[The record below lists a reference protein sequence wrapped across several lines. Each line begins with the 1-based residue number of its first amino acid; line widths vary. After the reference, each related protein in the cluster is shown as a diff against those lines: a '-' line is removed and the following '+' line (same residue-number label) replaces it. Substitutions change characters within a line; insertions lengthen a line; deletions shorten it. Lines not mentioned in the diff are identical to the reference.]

1 MGMKKTNIIKE
12 VTDDAAKR
20 SFNVRIRDIAYALM
34 RVKFDDDL
42 IPYTVV
48 FGQPEKDNDVTD
60 YEKLDSTQYL
70 IRWFKKNLQPEA
82 EEKEPLDAIKAI
94 QEISKTSGSSEA
106 MSFEDNRAGIEKQ
119 IDEILE
125 LKKQLID
132 EDGKVTDVKTMATL
146 QKTEADLRSKLNDKF
161 GASEK
166 SSEQYIIVQP
176 KFNTICE
183 HTRKECWQ
191 QTREF
196 AMKHWHLIPD
206 PKYKGE

>member
-20 SFNVRIRDIAYALM
+20 GFNVRIRDIAYALM

-70 IRWFKKNLQPEA
+70 IRWFKKNLQPKA

-106 MSFEDNRAGIEKQ
+106 MSFEDNRAGIERQ

-166 SSEQYIIVQP
+166 SSEQYIVVQP
-176 KFNTICE
+176 KFNAICE
-183 HTRKECWQ
+183 HTRKECWL

>member
-1 MGMKKTNIIKE
+1 MKKTNIIKE

-70 IRWFKKNLQPEA
+70 IRWFKKNLQPKA
-82 EEKEPLDAIKAI
+82 EEEEPLDAIKAI

-106 MSFEDNRAGIEKQ
+106 MSFEDNRAGIERQ

-176 KFNTICE
+176 KFNAICE
-183 HTRKECWQ
+183 HTRKECWR

-196 AMKHWHLIPD
+196 AMEHWHLIPD